1 MIPEEL
7 MAKLYKAK
15 ESKQDLVLTETEVAV
30 LMCTLY
36 FYRELFKKFNLS
48 LDQGVHG
55 NEREFTRP
63 E

>member
-7 MAKLYKAK
+7 YAKFYKAK
-15 ESKQDLVLTETEVAV
+15 EARKDLVLTETEVAV
-30 LMCTLY
+30 LMTTLY
-36 FYRELFKKFNLS
+36 FYRELFKKLGLT
-48 LDQGVHG
+48 LDQGAHP